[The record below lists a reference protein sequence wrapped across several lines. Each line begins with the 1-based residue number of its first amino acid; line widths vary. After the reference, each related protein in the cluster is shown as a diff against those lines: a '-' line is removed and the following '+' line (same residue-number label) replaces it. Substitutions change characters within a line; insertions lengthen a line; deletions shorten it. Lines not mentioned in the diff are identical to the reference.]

1 MNERREAREKL
12 GLTQGDAARRAGVSF
27 ATWRRWE
34 EDPSTVKA
42 STATACAEVLD
53 REASF
58 RSALAAEQASFIAS
72 WEGSPYLTPRQAY
85 AIAGCLDFWA
95 DLSLGEWLKDP
106 ASEPLHT
113 VTPFEQLDPRV
124 MMLVGES
131 RAWAALARRR
141 CLAVS
146 EEIKNGILPFDRDG
160 CFFDEL
166 LMALALPYAEASLA
180 DEPDLFSGLPI
191 ATASADDDYDLL
203 DDEWDSVSDG
213 FDDRCRWDEW
223 EIPLI
228 WNHPLL
234 RTILEE
240 RHPFTWLDP
249 TKATGAGYL
258 NRLIGIETLV
268 PAESTEDDSTSAD
281 EE

>member
-1 MNERREAREKL
+1 MNERRDAREQI

-34 EDPSTVKA
+34 EDPATVKA
-42 STATACAEVLD
+42 TTAAACAKVLD

-58 RSALAAEQASFIAS
+58 RNALAAEQADFIAS
-72 WEGSPYLTPRQAY
+72 WEDSPYLTPRQAY

-131 RAWAALARRR
+131 RAWVELARRR

-146 EEIKNGILPFDRDG
+146 EEIKNGVLPFDRDG

-166 LMALALPYAEASLA
+166 LMALALPHAEASLT
-180 DEPDLFSGLPI
+180 DEPDLFTGLPVVS
-191 ATASADDDYDLL
+191 ASAADDYSLL

-223 EIPLI
+223 EVPLM

-234 RTILEE
+234 RTILVE
-240 RHPFTWLDP
+240 RHPFTWFDP
-249 TKATGAGYL
+249 TKPTGPGYL

-268 PAESTEDDSTSAD
+268 PAGPTENDSTSD
-281 EE
+281 

>member
-1 MNERREAREKL
+1 VNQRREAREKL
-12 GLTQGDAARRAGVSF
+12 GLTQGDAARQAGVSF

-58 RSALAAEQASFIAS
+58 RSALAAEQGSFIAS
-72 WEGSPYLTPRQAY
+72 WEGSPHLTPRQAY

-106 ASEPLHT
+106 ESEPLHT

-124 MMLVGES
+124 MMLVGEN
-131 RAWAALARRR
+131 RAWAELARRR

-146 EEIKNGILPFDRDG
+146 EEIKNGLLPFDRDG

-166 LMALALPYAEASLA
+166 LMALALPYAEASMS
-180 DEPDLFSGLPI
+180 DEPDLFSGLPM
-191 ATASADDDYDLL
+191 ATASTDDDFVLL
-203 DDEWDSVSDG
+203 DDEWDAVSDG

-223 EIPLI
+223 EIPLFT
-228 WNHPLL
+228 NHPLL

-240 RHPFTWLDP
+240 RHPFTWFDP
-249 TKATGAGYL
+249 AMPTGAGYL

-268 PAESTEDDSTSAD
+268 PSEPTKSGPSRDD
-281 EE
+281 ER

>member
-1 MNERREAREKL
+1 MNPRREARDKL

-34 EDPSTVKA
+34 EDPSSVKA
-42 STATACAEVLD
+42 TTATACAEVLD

-72 WEGSPYLTPRQAY
+72 WEGSHYLTPRQAY
-85 AIAGCLDFWA
+85 AIAGSLDFWA
-95 DLSLGEWLKDP
+95 DLSLGEWLKEP

-131 RAWAALARRR
+131 RAWAELARKR

-146 EEIKNGILPFDRDG
+146 EEIKNGTLPFDRDG
-160 CFFDEL
+160 CYFDEL
-166 LMALALPYAEASLA
+166 LMALALPDAEASLA

-191 ATASADDDYDLL
+191 AAASADDDYALL
-203 DDEWDSVSDG
+203 DDDWASVSDG

-223 EIPLI
+223 EVPLFM
-228 WNHPLL
+228 NHPLL

-240 RHPFTWLDP
+240 RHPFTWFDAGKP
-249 TKATGAGYL
+249 TGAGYL
-258 NRLIGIETLV
+258 NRLVGLETLV
-268 PAESTEDDSTSAD
+268 PGEATKSNPSSDDKG
-281 EE
+281 